1 MAVTNKKLFGKH
13 GFDANNASISN
24 VADPTNAQDVATKA
38 YSTNATNL
46 ASGTVAVARL
56 GSGTADNSSFLRGDG
71 TWQTITTGVSSITGT
86 ANEITASSSTGA
98 ITLSLPSSLTATNLT
113 LTGNLTV
120 EGTTTTIDTTNLA
133 IKDKQIELAKGSTT
147 NAGAEDGGLLLKAL
161 ADKKFTW
168 LTTPD
173 AWTSSVNL
181 NVASGKTYKVDGTDV
196 LSGSTLGSG
205 ITTSSL
211 TTVGTITSGTWN
223 GSVIGSSYGGAGTV
237 SGVLK
242 ANGSGTVSAAVS
254 GTDYLVPAGTYYIGT
269 TSNAFNRGSAAQTLN
284 GVGIDG
290 NAATATALANA
301 RAINGV
307 DFDGTA
313 AITVTA
319 AAGTLSGNTLAS
331 GVTASSLT
339 SVGTLGSLTVTNAIT
354 GSVTGN
360 AGTVTNGVYTTDT
373 GTVTSTMILDGTIL
387 NADINASAAIAD
399 TKLATISTASK
410 VSNSATTAT
419 SANTASAIVAR
430 DGSGNF
436 TAGTI
441 TAALTGLA
449 STATDA
455 TNATN
460 VAITND
466 TSTSSYVYPVW
477 VGATSGNQAVKTT
490 DIGLKFKPSTGE
502 LVTVE
507 ETKVSKSIAVNNSAG
522 GATTIDTFTGGAA
535 EYLIAVYQLTASGG
549 AEARAVVKL
558 LMSVTGKP
566 TAHDLNYIEMGESQ
580 SLITLSASVNATTGL
595 TTLTAIGVN
604 GAGYSYNVVFTRTSL
619 SLETA

>member
-56 GSGTADNSSFLRGDG
+56 GTGSADNTSFLRGDG

-161 ADKKFTW
+161 TDKKFTW
-168 LTTPD
+168 VTVTD

-181 NVASGKTYKVDGTDV
+181 NVLSGKTYKIDGTDV

-290 NAATATALANA
+290 NAATATALGTA

-477 VGATSGNQAVKTT
+477 VGTTSGNQAVKTT
-490 DIGLKFKPSTGE
+490 DSRLKFKPSTGE

-507 ETKVSKSIAVNNSAG
+507 ETKVSKSIAVNDSSG

-566 TAHDLNYIEMGESQ
+566 TAYDLNYIEMGESQ
-580 SLITLSASVNATTGL
+580 SLITLSASVHATTGL

-619 SLETA
+619 SLTTA

>member
-1 MAVTNKKLFGKH
+1 MAYTAKKLFSKN
-13 GFDANNASISN
+13 GFDANGAAISN
-24 VADPTNAQDVATKA
+24 VADPTNAQDASTKHYADALVPSQTGNSGKYLTTNGTAT
-38 YSTNATNL
+38 SW
-46 ASGTVAVARL
+46 GTVSA
-56 GSGTADNSSFLRGDG
+56 
-71 TWQTITTGVSSITGT
+71 GVSSITGT
-86 ANEITASSSTGA
+86 ANQITASSSTGA
-98 ITLSLPSSLTATNLT
+98 ITLSFPSDVSATNLT

-133 IKDKQIELAKGSTT
+133 IKDKQIELAKGSST
-147 NAGAEDGGLLLKAL
+147 NAAAEDGGLLLKAL

-269 TSNAFNRGSAAQTLN
+269 TSNAFNRVSAAQTLN

-290 NAATATALANA
+290 NAATATALATA

-307 DFDGTA
+307 NFDGTA

-339 SVGTLGSLTVTNAIT
+339 SVGTLGSLTVTNPIT
-354 GSVTGN
+354 GSVSGN

-399 TKLATISTASK
+399 TKLATISTALK

-430 DGSGNF
+430 DASGNF

-455 TNATN
+455 TNTTN

-466 TSTSSYVYPVW
+466 TTTSSYVYPVW
-477 VGATSGNQAVKTT
+477 VGTTSGNQAVKTT
-490 DIGLKFKPSTGE
+490 NTGLKFKPSTGE
-502 LVTVE
+502 LVTSE
-507 ETKVSKSIAVNNSAG
+507 ESRVSKSIAVNDSSG
-522 GATTIDTFTGGAA
+522 GATTIDTFIGGVAK
-535 EYLIAVYQLTASGG
+535 YLISAYELTISGG
-549 AEARAVVKL
+549 AEVRCAVEL
-558 LMSVTGKP
+558 LFSVTGKP
-566 TAHDLNYIEMGESQ
+566 GSYTINLVESGESNGI
-580 SLITLSASVNATTGL
+580 ITFDASVNSSTGL
-595 TTLTAIGVN
+595 VTVTAIGVSGN
-604 GAGYSYNVVFTRTSL
+604 TKSYNVVFTRTSL
-619 SLETA
+619 SLTTA

>member
-1 MAVTNKKLFGKH
+1 MAYTAKKLFSKN
-13 GFDANNASISN
+13 GFDANGAAISN
-24 VADPTNAQDVATKA
+24 VADPTNAQDAATKA
-38 YSTNATNL
+38 YSTNASNL

-56 GSGTADNSSFLRGDG
+56 GSGTANDTSFLRGDG
-71 TWQTITTGVSSITGT
+71 SWQTITTGVSSITGT
-86 ANEITASSSTGA
+86 ANQITASSSTGA
-98 ITLSLPSSLTATNLT
+98 ITLSLPSSLTATDLT

-290 NAATATALANA
+290 NAATATALATA

-441 TAALTGLA
+441 TAALTGNA

-477 VGATSGNQAVKTT
+477 VGTTSGNQAVKTT
-490 DIGLKFKPSTGE
+490 DSRLKFKPSTGE

-507 ETKVSKSIAVNNSAG
+507 ETKVSKSIAVNDSSG
-522 GATTIDTFTGGAA
+522 GATTIDTFTGSVAK
-535 EYLIAVYQLTASGG
+535 YLASAYELTISGG
-549 AEARAVVKL
+549 AEVRCAVEL
-558 LMSVTGKP
+558 LFSVTGKP
-566 TAHDLNYIEMGESQ
+566 TAYTVNLIETGESNG
-580 SLITLSASVNATTGL
+580 IMTFDASINATTGL
-595 TTLTAIGVN
+595 VTVTAIGVSGN
-604 GAGYSYNVVFTRTSL
+604 TKSYNVVFTRTSL
-619 SLETA
+619 SLITA

>member
-24 VADPTNAQDVATKA
+24 VANPTDAQDAATKA

-56 GSGTADNSSFLRGDG
+56 GSGTADNTSFLRGDG

-86 ANEITASSSTGA
+86 ANQITASSSTGA
-98 ITLSLPSSLTATNLT
+98 ITLSLPSSLTATDLT

-147 NAGAEDGGLLLKAL
+147 NNGAEDGGLLLKAL
-161 ADKKFTW
+161 TDKKFTW
-168 LTTPD
+168 VTATD

-181 NVASGKTYKVDGTDV
+181 NVLSGKTYKIDGTDV

-290 NAATATALANA
+290 NAATATALATA

-307 DFDGTA
+307 NFDGTA

-319 AAGTLSGNTLAS
+319 DAGTLSGSTLAS

-477 VGATSGNQAVKTT
+477 VGTTSGNQAVKTT
-490 DIGLKFKPSTGE
+490 DSRLKFKPSTGE

-507 ETKVSKSIAVNNSAG
+507 ETKVSKSIAVNDSSG

-566 TAHDLNYIEMGESQ
+566 TAYDLNYIEMGESQ
-580 SLITLSASVNATTGL
+580 SLITLSASVHATTGL

-619 SLETA
+619 SLTTA

>member
-24 VADPTNAQDVATKA
+24 VANPTDAQDAATKA

-56 GSGTADNSSFLRGDG
+56 GSGTADNTSFLRGDG

-86 ANEITASSSTGA
+86 ANQITASSSTGA
-98 ITLSLPSSLTATNLT
+98 ITLSLPSSLTATDLT

-147 NAGAEDGGLLLKAL
+147 NNGAEDGGLLLKAL

-168 LTTPD
+168 LGTPD

-290 NAATATALANA
+290 NAATATALATA

-307 DFDGTA
+307 NFDGTA

-319 AAGTLSGNTLAS
+319 DAGTLSGSTLAS

-477 VGATSGNQAVKTT
+477 VGTTSGNQAVKTT
-490 DIGLKFKPSTGE
+490 DSRLKFKPSTGE

-507 ETKVSKSIAVNNSAG
+507 ETKVSKSIAVNDSSG

-566 TAHDLNYIEMGESQ
+566 TAYDLNYIEMGESQ
-580 SLITLSASVNATTGL
+580 SLITLSASVHATTGL

-619 SLETA
+619 SLTTA

>member
-56 GSGTADNSSFLRGDG
+56 GTGSADNTSFLRGDG

-161 ADKKFTW
+161 TDKKFTW
-168 LTTPD
+168 VTVTD

-181 NVASGKTYKVDGTDV
+181 NVLSGKTYKIDGTDV

-290 NAATATALANA
+290 NAATATALATA

-477 VGATSGNQAVKTT
+477 VGTTSGNQAVKTT
-490 DIGLKFKPSTGE
+490 DSRLKFKPSTGE

-507 ETKVSKSIAVNNSAG
+507 ETKVSKSIAVNDSSG

-566 TAHDLNYIEMGESQ
+566 TAYDLNYIEMGESQ
-580 SLITLSASVNATTGL
+580 SLITLSASVHATTGL

-619 SLETA
+619 SLTTA